1 MKKITFIL
9 ITLISIFTYGQNIK
23 GGRVVFGKTIA
34 PENILPDGYIRCA
47 SNEYEEYLRLQNP
60 KLESREQFE
69 NWMASKISDA
79 NAIQNVSSQSGGIIY
94 IPVVVHVI
102 HNGDA
107 YGVSE
112 NITDEQVQS
121 QITVMTQD
129 FRKMVGTRGFNTN
142 AVGADVQIEFVLA
155 KEDPNGNPTNGIN
168 RVNLC
173 QASWST
179 TDINGIVKPQTIWD
193 PTQYMNMWSVN
204 FTDGSLL
211 GYAQFPSSSTLN
223 GLNAN
228 GGAANTDGV
237 VAGFRFFGSS
247 DITTGTFSSPYDKGR
262 TMTHEV
268 GHFLGLRHIWGDNNT
283 CPTTNTDQDKDFCA
297 DTPAASAS
305 NSGCPTNANSCPS
318 NPGNDMVQNYMYYT
332 NDACMNIFTND
343 QKLRI
348 TTVMNNS
355 PRRLSLKTSTKDVAI
370 PLFAND
376 AEVKI
381 ENICGIVEPS
391 CTTPNPTAP
400 AKIISLYNRGTS
412 NLTSAVISYNMNG
425 GANQTQNWSGN
436 LAPNKYALV
445 TLTNSTV
452 NGTLNVS
459 VTSANGVA
467 DQRATNNTAS
477 KVFGNPAGSLAYAN
491 STSFTF
497 NLTGDRWG
505 SEINWELTNQA
516 GAILYSGGIGGTYP
530 DAAADGTQV
539 LVLNQ
544 VWNLPANG
552 CYTLTVNDSYGDGLF
567 DGVGQGFYTV
577 TSGGTTLVNVTD
589 FVESGNPQNTP
600 ISRVSYFTNNAA
612 LSSDEFNL
620 LQDVILFPNP
630 SNDFFTIYVPQGI
643 QRLGNLEIFNNLG
656 QQIAVKQIESE
667 SDLNINVSNYS
678 NGIYFLNLN
687 IGDHSKTLKFIKN

>member
-1 MKKITFIL
+1 MKKITLLLLTFMAL
-9 ITLISIFTYGQNIK
+9 FSYGQNIK
-23 GGRVVFGKTIA
+23 GGRIIFGKTIS
-34 PENILPDGYIRCA
+34 PENITPEGYIRCA
-47 SNEYEEYLRLQNP
+47 SNEYEEYLKLQNP
-60 KLESREQFE
+60 KLESRAQFE
-69 NWMASKISDA
+69 NWMAQKIQEA

-155 KEDPNGNPTNGIN
+155 KVDPNGNPTNGID

-173 QASWST
+173 QAAWST
-179 TDINGIVKPQTIWD
+179 TDIDNIVKPTTIWD

-204 FTDGSLL
+204 FSNSQLL
-211 GYAQFPSSSTLN
+211 GYAQFPSSSTLS

-228 GGAANTDGV
+228 GGLANTDGV

-247 DITTGTFSSPYDKGR
+247 DITTGAFSPPYDKGR

-268 GHFLGLRHIWGDNNT
+268 GHFLGLRHIWGDNSLPA
-283 CPTTNTDQDKDFCA
+283 CPDTNTYLDEDFCA
-297 DTPAASAS
+297 DTPAASSA
-305 NSGCPTNANSCPS
+305 NSGCPTGTNSCPS
-318 NPGNDMVQNYMYYT
+318 NPGNDMIENYMDYT

-343 QKLRI
+343 QKTRI

-355 PRRLSLKTSTKDVAI
+355 PRRVSLKTSTKDVAI
-370 PLFAND
+370 SLFAND

-381 ENICGIVEPS
+381 ENTCGTVNPT
-391 CTTPNPTAP
+391 CTNPNPTAP

-412 NLTSAVISYNMNG
+412 NLTSATISYSMNG
-425 GANQTQNWSGN
+425 GANQIQNWSGN

-459 VTSANGVA
+459 ITSVNGVA
-467 DQRATNNTAS
+467 DQRASNNTAS
-477 KVFGNPAGSLAYAN
+477 KVFGNATGALAYAN

-505 SEINWELTNQA
+505 TEIDWTLKNQA
-516 GAILYSGGIGGTYP
+516 GETLYSGGPYT
-530 DAAADGTQV
+530 DAANDGTQV
-539 LVLNQ
+539 LVTNQ
-544 VWNLPANG
+544 AWTLPANG
-552 CYTLTVNDSYGDGLF
+552 CYTLTVNDSYGEGLF

-577 TSGGTTLVNVTD
+577 TSGSTTLVNVTD
-589 FVESGNPQNTP
+589 FVESGNPANTP
-600 ISRVSYFTNNAA
+600 ISRISYFTNNAA
-612 LSSDEFNL
+612 LSSEDFNAL
-620 LQDVILFPNP
+620 EDVSLFPNP
-630 SNDFFTIYVPQGI
+630 SNDYFNIYLPQNI
-643 QRLGNLEIFNNLG
+643 QRAGKLEIYNSIG
-656 QQIAVKQIESE
+656 QQIAVKEIA
-667 SDLNINVSNYS
+667 SDNDLRINVSNYS
-678 NGIYFLNLN
+678 NGVYFLNLT
-687 IGDHSKTLKFIKN
+687 IGEQTKTLKFIKN